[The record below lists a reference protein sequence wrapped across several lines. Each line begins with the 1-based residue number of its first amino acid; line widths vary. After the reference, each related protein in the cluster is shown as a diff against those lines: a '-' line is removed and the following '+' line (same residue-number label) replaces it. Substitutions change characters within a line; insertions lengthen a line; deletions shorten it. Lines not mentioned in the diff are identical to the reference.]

1 MPDLSFGG
9 AQRVV
14 SELLNNI
21 VSIPGNHVKLILL
34 FKDEC
39 FFSLNSDVEVKCL
52 HNSPSMSMTNM
63 IHSLCKLRKEVV
75 NWETDVVLSFHQRYN
90 PFVIMSLVGTG
101 IPVFVSDR
109 SNPYNK
115 LSPKINE
122 FFRKILYPKAQG
134 LIVQTNLSAMVK
146 MKLNKNILV
155 MPNPLKCMN
164 YYEDMSQKENIII
177 NVGRMD
183 KEKGHHEL
191 VKIFSMIIDK
201 GGWKLCFVGDGP
213 ERNNIEKYVKE
224 LSLTDSVIFLGAR
237 KDVDVLLAKS
247 KIFAFTSL
255 SEGYP
260 NALLEAMA
268 MGLPCISF
276 DCIAGPSD
284 LINNG
289 DRGILVPL
297 NNYDEYARCL
307 KNLMN
312 DEALRRKL
320 GENAK
325 YVRQQNDI
333 HKITKSLLS
342 FINK

>member
-1 MPDLSFGG
+1 
-9 AQRVV
+9 
-14 SELLNNI
+14 
-21 VSIPGNHVKLILL
+21 
-34 FKDEC
+34 
-39 FFSLNSDVEVKCL
+39 
-52 HNSPSMSMTNM
+52 MSMKNM
-63 IHSLCKLRKEVV
+63 VHSLRKLRKEIV
-75 NWETDVVLSFHQRYN
+75 NWKPDVVLSFHQRYN
-90 PFVIMSLVGTG
+90 PFVIMSLIGTG

-115 LSPKINE
+115 LSPPINE

-134 LIVQTNLSAMVK
+134 LIVQTNLSARVK
-146 MKLNKNILV
+146 AKLNKNILV
-155 MPNPLKCMN
+155 MPNPLKCMD
-164 YYEDMSQKENIII
+164 YYEDLSQKDNIVI

-183 KEKGHHEL
+183 KDKGHHEL
-191 VKIFSMIIDK
+191 VKIFSMISDK
-201 GGWKLCFVGDGP
+201 GEWNLCFVGDGP
-213 ERNNIEKYVKE
+213 ERSSIERYVEE
-224 LSLTDSVIFLGAR
+224 LSMTDSVIFLGAR
-237 KDVDVLLAKS
+237 KDVDELLAKS

-284 LINNG
+284 LIN
-289 DRGILVPL
+289 DKERGILIPL
-297 NNYDEYARCL
+297 NNYDEYAQSLR
-307 KNLMN
+307 NLMN
-312 DEALRRKL
+312 DEALRKKL